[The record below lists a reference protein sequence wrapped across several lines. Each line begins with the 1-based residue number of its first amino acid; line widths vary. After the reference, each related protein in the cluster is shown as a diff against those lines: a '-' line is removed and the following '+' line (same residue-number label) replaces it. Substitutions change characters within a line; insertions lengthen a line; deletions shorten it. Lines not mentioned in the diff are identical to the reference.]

1 MNAPELSRTAHGLLE
16 ALDFLPVPEG
26 TATLGMEQSVA
37 ERFIKAYG
45 ADWSEFFLRETPQ
58 HTVHVP
64 AFALARYAV
73 TNALY
78 RQFMAAGGYDDPELW
93 TPDGWA
99 WRLQA
104 DHRQPR
110 YWDDPRFNGDDLPV
124 AGVSWFEA
132 MAFARWASLLTGE
145 NIRLPS
151 EAEWEWAA
159 RGDNPKTLYPWGNL
173 WDARKLNSGYSDAK
187 IAARGGLAPVG
198 SYPEGDAPFGH
209 GEMLGQVFEWTNTL
223 FMPYPYDRQD
233 GREDRYTPARRV
245 LRGGNWSDGKYVNR
259 LTVRYHY
266 PPFYADMTTGF
277 RLALGGAQPPIAAR
291 PAYDL
296 IVYGRSTFC
305 PDLID
310 TKRWLHAWNVPY
322 RQLNHD
328 LDEQIAQR
336 LDVWLGSRTVPT
348 IVVAERG
355 EVDPIA
361 PPAAADLKALRN
373 ADRGSMLHEPE
384 EATLH
389 AFLVR
394 HGFLSD

>member
-1 MNAPELSRTAHGLLE
+1 MTVSSALAQSLLV

-45 ADWSEFFLRETPQ
+45 AVWSEFFGRETPQ
-58 HTVHVP
+58 HSVHVP

-78 RQFMAAGGYDDPELW
+78 AQFMAAGGYDDPELW

-99 WRLQA
+99 WRL
-104 DHRQPR
+104 RTGRTQPR
-110 YWDDPRFNGDDLPV
+110 YWGDPRFSGEDVPV
-124 AGVSWFEA
+124 NGVSWFEA
-132 MAFARWASLLTGE
+132 MAFARWASLITGE
-145 NIRLPS
+145 NIRLPT

-159 RGDNPKTLYPWGNL
+159 RGDNPKSLYPWGNL

-187 IAARGGLAPVG
+187 HTPRDGLAPVG

-223 FMPYPYDRQD
+223 FAPYPYDGQD
-233 GREDRYTPARRV
+233 GREDRYPPDRRV
-245 LRGGNWSDGKYVNR
+245 LRGGNWADGKYVNR

-266 PPFYADMTTGF
+266 PPFYADTTTGF

-291 PAYDL
+291 PPYDL
-296 IVYGRSTFC
+296 VVYGRATFC

-322 RQLNHD
+322 RLVNQD
-328 LDEQIAQR
+328 LDEEIAWR
-336 LDVWLGSRTVPT
+336 LDAWLGSRTVPT
-348 IVVAERG
+348 LVVAERG
-355 EVDPIA
+355 AIDPIR
-361 PPAAADLKALRN
+361 PPSEANLKALRN
-373 ADRGSMLHEPE
+373 TDRGTMLHEPE
-384 EATLH
+384 EATLR
-389 AFLVR
+389 AFLER
-394 HGFLSD
+394 HFQFSAP

>member
-1 MNAPELSRTAHGLLE
+1 MTAPELSRTAHGLLE

-26 TATLGMEQSVA
+26 VATLGLEQSMA

-64 AFALARYAV
+64 AFALSRYAV

-124 AGVSWFEA
+124 TGVSWFEA

-151 EAEWEWAA
+151 EAEWERAA
-159 RGDNPKTLYPWGNL
+159 RGDNPKALYPWGNL

-187 IAARGGLAPVG
+187 VVARGGLAPVG
-198 SYPEGDAPFGH
+198 SYPEGNAPFGH

-223 FMPYPYDRQD
+223 FMPYPYNGQD

-291 PAYDL
+291 PASVSYTHL
-296 IVYGRSTFC
+296 TL
-305 PDLID
+305 P
-310 TKRWLHAWNVPY
+310 TTPY
-322 RQLNHD
+322 
-328 LDEQIAQR
+328 
-336 LDVWLGSRTVPT
+336 V
-348 IVVAERG
+348 
-355 EVDPIA
+355 
-361 PPAAADLKALRN
+361 
-373 ADRGSMLHEPE
+373 
-384 EATLH
+384 
-389 AFLVR
+389 
-394 HGFLSD
+394 